1 MWLKLTH
8 KKRGPILVNSDLVLY
23 FREVDDEYEGKDCE
37 VYFNF
42 QDFVLVDEPR
52 AEVEKQLF

>member
-1 MWLKLTH
+1 MWMKLTH
-8 KKRGPILVNSDLVLY
+8 KKRGPILVNSDRVLY
-23 FREVDDEYEGKDCE
+23 MREVDDEQEGKDCE
-37 VYFNF
+37 IYFNF

>member
-23 FREVDDEYEGKDCE
+23 AREVDDGYEGKDCE
-37 VYFNF
+37 IYFNF

-52 AEVEKQLF
+52 AEVEKQLV

>member
-1 MWLKLTH
+1 MKLTH

-23 FREVDDEYEGKDCE
+23 MREVDDEHEGKDCE
-37 VYFNF
+37 IYFNF